1 MSRTTAKKILL
12 VDDESGFGQL
22 MKSMLEAEGYK
33 VSIAYD
39 GKEAADQLFNDI
51 PDLVICD
58 IVMPNKSGLDLFK
71 ETRTNEKTSKVPFLF
86 VSGYKDEEMLS
97 TARKVGVFTILNK
110 PVDLDHVFS
119 RVKSIL
125 KER

>member
-1 MSRTTAKKILL
+1 MRTTTKKKILL

-22 MKSMLEAEGYK
+22 MKSMLEAQGYQ

-39 GKEAADQLFNDI
+39 GQEASDLLFKDI

-58 IVMPNKSGLDLFK
+58 IVMPKKSGLELFK
-71 ETRTNEKTSKVPFLF
+71 ETRTKESTSTVPFLF
-86 VSGYKDEEMLS
+86 ISGYKDEEMLS
-97 TARKVGVFTILNK
+97 MARKVGVYTILNK

-119 RVKSIL
+119 RVKTLL

>member
-1 MSRTTAKKILL
+1 MSQRSAKKILL
-12 VDDESGFGQL
+12 VDDETGFGQL

-39 GKEAADQLFNDI
+39 GQEASNQLFQDI

-58 IVMPNKSGLDLFK
+58 IVMPQKSGLELFK
-71 ETRTNEKTSKVPFLF
+71 ETRSKERTSKIPFLF
-86 VSGYKDEEMLS
+86 ISGYKDEEMLS
-97 TARKVGVFTILNK
+97 AARKIGVFTILNK